1 MKIIYTDGSK
11 TEGQSVGAAI
21 VEEEQEEAV
30 YVTMDKKRLVY
41 IAEMFAKA
49 IQKNRNENKDL
60 IIYSNAKSAVE
71 GLMDNRLTIYK
82 NMYKVEGG
90 FLNTPGTRTRG

>member
-30 YVTMDKKRLVY
+30 YVTMDKRRLVY

>member
-1 MKIIYTDGSK
+1 MKIIYIDGSK

-30 YVTMDKKRLVY
+30 YVTMDKRCLVY

>member
-21 VEEEQEEAV
+21 VEEEQEEVV
-30 YVTMDKKRLVY
+30 YVTMDKRCLVY